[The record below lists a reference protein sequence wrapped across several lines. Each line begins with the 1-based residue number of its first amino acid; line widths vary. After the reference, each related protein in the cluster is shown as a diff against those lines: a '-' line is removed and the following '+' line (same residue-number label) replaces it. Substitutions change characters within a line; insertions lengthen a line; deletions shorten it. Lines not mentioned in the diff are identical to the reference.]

1 MLDPKVFY
9 NLSYGMYIVSTW
21 DAAGGRPTG
30 CVANSIMQ
38 ITSTPATVAVSL
50 NHNNYTRDC
59 IQNSG
64 RLAVSILSEGTDPE
78 LIRQFGFSSGRDRN
92 KFEGVLYTMRDGLA
106 TVDDSCGWFS
116 GKVIGNMDTATHMVF
131 LVEVE
136 DGEPLGSGPAMSYG
150 YYHSVIKGKTAKNA
164 PTYQAPPEPPK
175 PAETGAGRWRCP
187 VCGYVYQDEL
197 PFEELPADWVCPICC
212 LPKAKFVKT
221 EEE

>member
-21 DAAGGRPTG
+21 DAAHGRPTG

-38 ITSTPATVAVSL
+38 ITSTPATVAISL

-59 IQNSG
+59 IQSSS
-64 RLAVSILSEGTDPE
+64 RLTVSILSEGTDPE
-78 LIRQFGFSSGRDRN
+78 LIRQFGFSSGRDRA
-92 KFEGVLYTMRDGLA
+92 KFEGVPHTMRDGLA

-116 GKVIGNMDTATHMVF
+116 GKVINHMETATHTVF
-131 LVEVE
+131 LVEVAE
-136 DGEPLGSGPAMSYG
+136 GEPSGGKAMTYG

-175 PAETGAGRWRCP
+175 PTETGAGRWQCP
-187 VCGYVYQDEL
+187 VCGYIYPDDP
-197 PFEELPADWVCPICC
+197 PFESLPEDWVCPICC
-212 LPKAKFVKT
+212 LPKAKFIQL
-221 EEE
+221 EAE